1 MSKIR
6 RLGPDVINKIAAG
19 EVVERPASVVK
30 ELVENSVDAGAT
42 RVDVVLEGG
51 GKRRIVVTDDG
62 SGMSREDALLAF
74 ERHATSKLRDA
85 DGLFHIATY
94 GFRGEAVPAI
104 ASVSRMTLV
113 TRQEEDVEGT
123 RVEVEGGE
131 VRLVEPCGAPKGTQV
146 RVEDLFFAIPARRK
160 YLRRDETE
168 AGHAAEALIRIA
180 LAAPQVG
187 FSLRSSGRLVFQS
200 PANADPRERIA
211 AALGRDLHPHLLDV
225 DREQGSVRVRGF
237 VGSPDWSTTGT
248 RAIYTFVNG
257 RYVRDRQLLHAI
269 QRAYADV
276 LPQGRMSAA
285 ILHLDLPPSE
295 VDVNVHPQKLEVR
308 FADARLVYEV
318 VLSAVKEALRTTRW
332 LESRPPD
339 RIHLVPSSSQ
349 PAFDWRGAARAD
361 AVREAADLLWPRP
374 GDADLVASA
383 PATAPAPAT
392 ASTPTDRSEE
402 ERGDGEAPG
411 FFSSLRYIG
420 QFAGTY
426 LICESPDHRLVILDQ
441 HAAHERLTFH
451 RLREAWRRRE
461 PIGQPFL
468 FPVILDMGLADARLL
483 VEHLDALRTLGFD
496 LEPYG
501 PTSFSLRSIPAE
513 LAGADHARIL
523 ADLARELATVGA
535 GRALEDAMTD
545 ILATMACHASV
556 RAHQALLPEEAE
568 RLLRDLDTIDFKS
581 RCPHGRP
588 VVAQITLAELERK
601 VGRR

>member
-30 ELVENSVDAGAT
+30 ELVENSVDAGAS

-51 GKRRIVVTDDG
+51 GKRRIVVADDG
-62 SGMSREDALLAF
+62 VGMSREDALLAF

-85 DGLFHIATY
+85 EGLFHIASY

-131 VRLVEPCGAPKGTQV
+131 VKVVEPCGAPKGTQV

-187 FSLRSSGRLVFQS
+187 FSLRSGGRLVFQS

-211 AALGRDLHPHLLDV
+211 AAIGRDLHPHLLDV
-225 DREQGSVRVRGF
+225 DLEQGSVRVRGF

-257 RYVRDRQLLHAI
+257 RYVRDRQLLHAV
-269 QRAYADV
+269 QRAYSDV
-276 LPQGRMSAA
+276 LPQGRMPAA
-285 ILHLDLPPSE
+285 VLYIDLPPAD

-308 FADARLVYEV
+308 FVDARQVYEA
-318 VLSAVKEALRTTRW
+318 VLRAVKEALRTTRW
-332 LESRPPD
+332 LEARPAE
-339 RIHLVPSSSQ
+339 RIHMVPASTQ
-349 PAFDWRGAARAD
+349 PAFDWRAVARAET
-361 AVREAADLLWPRP
+361 VREAADLLWPRP
-374 GDADLVASA
+374 GDAELLAHGPVER
-383 PATAPAPAT
+383 PAPLEHT
-392 ASTPTDRSEE
+392 EE
-402 ERGDGEAPG
+402 DRGDGEAPG

-426 LICESPDHRLVILDQ
+426 LICESPDQRLVILDQ

-468 FPVILDMGLADARLL
+468 FPVILDMGVADARLL
-483 VEHLDALRTLGFD
+483 VEHLEALRTLGFD

-501 PTSFSLRSIPAE
+501 PTSFSLHSIPAE

-523 ADLARELATVGA
+523 SDLARELASVGA

-568 RLLRDLDTIDFKS
+568 RLLRDLDAIDFKA